1 MTISR
6 RNLLQGLGAI
16 TAGVLSGCGL
26 PLLKNNEVD
35 DRHTYILFEDLPLAE
50 YGNRIPNITTVL
62 FKKPIRIG
70 QTKTFS
76 VANPYGLRSLF
87 PTIYAEEIR
96 ECDITTV
103 LDDQGHVFRGYQYF
117 ATYACITAGD
127 CGIEDIWLDG
137 KKADRSFYQVV
148 QSDAIPRMDETWI
161 DAIKRDGVLV

>member
-1 MTISR
+1 MISR
-6 RNLLQGLGAI
+6 RTVLKGLGAA

-26 PLLKNNEVD
+26 PLLKSNEAGG
-35 DRHTYILFEDLPLAE
+35 RHTYILFEDLPLAE

-62 FKKPIRIG
+62 FKGLTRIG
-70 QTKTFS
+70 QTKAFS
-76 VANPYGLRSLF
+76 AANPYGLSMF
-87 PTIYAEEIR
+87 PVIYAEEIR

-103 LDDQGHVFRGYQYF
+103 LDDQGNVFRGYQYF

-127 CGIEDIWLDG
+127 CGIEDLWLDG
-137 KKADRSFYQVV
+137 EKADRSLYRVI